1 MKKLII
7 ALSFILI
14 LTSCQGTWVAKV
26 GDTKISKEE
35 FNFYL
40 TSIKSQMSSTE
51 LSTDED
57 WQTQEIEGVKAIDIA
72 KDRALESA
80 SENISYI
87 EVAKYFGINLS
98 SEDNEKVRQMIA
110 SIRSQYG
117 GSVNYKKA
125 LKELGVTDDFFK
137 QLCESQIFS
146 EKLALKALEEK
157 PLTPDEED
165 EIFLGLGVEGKFN
178 AKHILFSIVD
188 DNRVYLGEEVDKQKK
203 LEAEET
209 YKKILAGEDFDKLMN
224 ELSEDPG
231 LKSNPDG
238 YIFGEGKM
246 VTEFENAVK
255 SLKAGGVT
263 LVKSDLGYHI
273 IKRLPLDK
281 TYFADDIKMTAMAE
295 RLVASMPGWK
305 EEAGITIEKN
315 EKVLESIK

>member
-1 MKKLII
+1 MKKI
-7 ALSFILI
+7 ALALSL
-14 LTSCQGTWVAKV
+14 LLLLSACSVGYVAKV

-80 SENISYI
+80 AENISYI
-87 EVAKYFGINLS
+87 EVAKYFGMSLT

-117 GSVNYKKA
+117 GSVNYNKA

-137 QLCESQIFS
+137 KLCESQIYS
-146 EKLALKALEEK
+146 EKLAIKALEEK
-157 PLTPDEED
+157 PLTEDEEN
-165 EIFLGLGVEGKFN
+165 EIFSGLSVDGKFN
-178 AKHILFSIVD
+178 AKHILFSVVD
-188 DNRVYLGEEVDKQKK
+188 DNRQYLGDEVDKQKK
-203 LEAEET
+203 AEAEDT
-209 YKKILAGEDFDKLMN
+209 YKKILSGGDFDKFMN

-231 LKSNPDG
+231 LESNPEG
-238 YIFGEGKM
+238 YIFGEGEM
-246 VTEFENAVK
+246 VPEFENGVK
-255 SLKAGGVT
+255 SLEIGGVT
-263 LVKSDLGYHI
+263 LVKSDFGYHI

-281 TYFADDIKMTAMAE
+281 AYFANDIKAYGMGK
-295 RLVASMPGWK
+295 RLEEKMPEWK
-305 EEAGITIEKN
+305 AEAGITIEKN
-315 EKVLESIK
+315 EKVLASIK